1 MDDMQLGDLRRMGLS
16 LYLVAELD
24 LQTIG
29 DDIIFGWVVVRK
41 DAGIKLL
48 SLTMLSQDKLLS
60 RAEKRCLAVA
70 SKLAIC
76 DFLARLAAYIWW
88 CRLMIS
94 TS

>member
-24 LQTIG
+24 LQTFG
-29 DDIIFGWVVVRK
+29 DDISGDDISFGWVVVRK

-60 RAEKRCLAVA
+60 RAEKDV
-70 SKLAIC
+70 
-76 DFLARLAAYIWW
+76 
-88 CRLMIS
+88 
-94 TS
+94 